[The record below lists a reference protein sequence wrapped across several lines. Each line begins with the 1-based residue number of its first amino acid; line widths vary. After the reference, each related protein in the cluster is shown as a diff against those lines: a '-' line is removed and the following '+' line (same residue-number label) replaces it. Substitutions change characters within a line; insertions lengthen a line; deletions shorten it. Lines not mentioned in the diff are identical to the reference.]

1 MSTSAPTESCT
12 NTTEPHGSPPR
23 TAAIASTASE
33 PPSAP
38 GSAVEHP
45 SSDSANLAGTSE
57 SSRSVQ
63 GGPIPPPAN
72 SAQASTG
79 TRRLLG
85 SLRDAPD
92 DSGGEFSDDDS
103 AWEPVSE
110 DDASSVEADV
120 VDEEGGRASS

>member
-1 MSTSAPTESCT
+1 MVARPAQ
-12 NTTEPHGSPPR
+12 PPSHPLRPSLR

-33 PPSAP
+33 PPLAASASD
-38 GSAVEHP
+38 SAAEHP
-45 SSDSANLAGTSE
+45 SSDNANLAGTSE
-57 SSRSVQ
+57 SSRSGQ

-85 SLRDAPD
+85 SLRDASD

-120 VDEEGGRASS
+120 VDEEGGLRF